1 MVLCI
6 LEAILK
12 RNKQLNTIPAR
23 LIGPMVAI
31 VVSLL
36 TCTGFV
42 QAADNPFAGGWTLE
56 TESSSLTFQ
65 SIKEK
70 NGPKQE
76 TSSFASVTG
85 VVDDNGLATL
95 KVQLDSVDTKVDLRN
110 VRMRFLFFETFKF
123 AEATITTQVD
133 ESLMETLL
141 QKRRLTAPI
150 EFELD
155 LHGVRKVLEVTAILT
170 LFADDQLSI
179 ASVEPVSIATAL
191 FDLDEG
197 LAKLQDAAKL
207 TIVPSAAVSF
217 DLVFRRN
224 SGVGGA
230 SAVSQQSSTTA
241 TTTVNTSVTASQS
254 TAATT
259 STALESSGELTRA
272 ECLGRFEILSET
284 GAIYFRSGSA
294 ALDSNS
300 FALLDTA
307 IGIITRCPTLEIVVA
322 GHTDSAGSDEINLNL
337 SILRANS
344 VLNHLIANG
353 IEAERVTAIGFGE
366 TRPVAPNNSA
376 RNRGRNRRIEFTVTS
391 S

>member
-1 MVLCI
+1 M
-6 LEAILK
+6 A
-12 RNKQLNTIPAR
+12 
-23 LIGPMVAI
+23 AI

-36 TCTGFV
+36 TCSGHL

-123 AEATITTQVD
+123 AEATVTTQVD
-133 ESLMETLL
+133 KSLMETLL

-191 FDLDEG
+191 FSLDEG

-224 SGVGGA
+224 IPGNGLP
-230 SAVSQQSSTTA
+230 AVSQQSSPP
-241 TTTVNTSVTASQS
+241 VVSTSQP
-254 TAATT
+254 TAAV

-300 FALLDTA
+300 FALLNTA
-307 IGIITRCPTLEIVVA
+307 IDIISRCPTLEIVVA

-344 VLNHLIANG
+344 VLNHLVANG

-376 RNRGRNRRIEFTVTS
+376 RNRSRNRRIEFTVTS